1 MEEQIAN
8 SWKARLDRLVAFF
21 ETRWNILFVCL
32 LFAAFVLLAIHGRGP
47 FRRAT
52 YYKDQA
58 DVLSM
63 YVQTKAWIAG
73 IDPYSEAS
81 RLAVWPKEQ
90 GEEEK
95 RK

>member
-1 MEEQIAN
+1 
-8 SWKARLDRLVAFF
+8 
-21 ETRWNILFVCL
+21 
-32 LFAAFVLLAIHGRGP
+32 
-47 FRRAT
+47 
-52 YYKDQA
+52 
-58 DVLSM
+58 M